1 MGQEKE
7 KVEVYEIEN
16 KKYTVIS
23 RNVNEEENI
32 DLLYNVLCKY
42 ALSKLNRLKIDCK
55 YTIQKEV

>member
-42 ALSKLNRLKIDCK
+42 ALSKIK
-55 YTIQKEV
+55 